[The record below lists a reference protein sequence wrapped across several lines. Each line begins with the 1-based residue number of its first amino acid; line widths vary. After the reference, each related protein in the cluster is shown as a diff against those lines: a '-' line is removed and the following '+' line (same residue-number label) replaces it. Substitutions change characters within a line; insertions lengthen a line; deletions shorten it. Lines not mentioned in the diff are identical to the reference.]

1 MAYKNLG
8 SIQKFSLRLPERGVT
23 VYFSV
28 VVGIF
33 LLDIESVT
41 YLGFS

>member
-1 MAYKNLG
+1 MPYKTLG

-23 VYFSV
+23 VYFSLV
-28 VVGIF
+28 VEIF
-33 LLDIESVT
+33 LLDIKSDT